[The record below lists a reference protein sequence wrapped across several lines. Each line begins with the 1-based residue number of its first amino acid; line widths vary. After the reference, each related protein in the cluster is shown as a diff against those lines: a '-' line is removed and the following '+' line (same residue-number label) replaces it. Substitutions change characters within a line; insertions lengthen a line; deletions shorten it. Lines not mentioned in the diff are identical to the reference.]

1 MRVEF
6 DGSALVGTECAP
18 EIVAIAALCALK
30 GSPHRLV
37 TDEVALRNW
46 AMSQVPTL
54 AEWIGLI
61 AEMGREAEEGAGR
74 PIRGTLTVLP
84 TNADSSR
91 WRRPARAALALL
103 RRPFRVVLENSRADR
118 AFLLAFAPLDVRNEM
133 LSWERDGWLELHGV
147 GGDDQVVQVA
157 ESILKGADCALRH
170 AFLMDS
176 DRRFAG
182 ALPERAQKMQAVINE
197 AAGRLE
203 IAPAVVGHVLE
214 ARAIEN
220 YAPPREMLT
229 HLTQKHPNPKNAAG
243 LVDSVKHGRSHAF
256 HGQGDEPLAF
266 GAAWSMLNWDQRSYL
281 DVKNGLGDVQ
291 GGQGNARNAS
301 DVVETVPKALLP
313 FLSKGLG
320 RDFAGTFYEEHQGLR
335 HANNEITDMLQAFL
349 ERV

>member
-18 EIVAIAALCALK
+18 EIVAIAALCALG

-37 TDEVALRNW
+37 TDETALRNW

-118 AFLLAFAPLDVRNEM
+118 AF
-133 LSWERDGWLELHGV
+133 
-147 GGDDQVVQVA
+147 
-157 ESILKGADCALRH
+157 
-170 AFLMDS
+170 
-176 DRRFAG
+176 
-182 ALPERAQKMQAVINE
+182 
-197 AAGRLE
+197 
-203 IAPAVVGHVLE
+203 
-214 ARAIEN
+214 
-220 YAPPREMLT
+220 
-229 HLTQKHPNPKNAAG
+229 
-243 LVDSVKHGRSHAF
+243 

-266 GAAWSMLNWDQRSYL
+266 GAAWFELDWGVRSYL
-281 DVKNGLGDVQ
+281 DVKKGLTP
-291 GGQGNARNAS
+291 ARN
-301 DVVETVPKALLP
+301 DEGTVQSVPEGLRP
-313 FLSKGLG
+313 YLSKGLG
-320 RDFAGTFYEEHQGLR
+320 RDFATTFYEAHQGLR
-335 HANNEITDMLQAFL
+335 HEDTEITDMLQAFL